1 MLYQSEGFC
10 FRTLLVVTFL
20 MVSHMVYAGAQV
32 WDQLFE
38 EQLANAEASDP
49 DAQYEV
55 AMMYLSGRGV
65 KRDFDAALGWLGK
78 AAANGSQRAVS
89 KLKRLQAQKKKF
101 TTGLKKA
108 ETGKAASQYDVGMMY
123 LKGRGV
129 SQDATQGRQWLEKAA
144 AQSHEKAVT
153 RLAILLFKG
162 EGGAPDYTRARQL
175 LSGVSE
181 SSALAEYYLGE
192 IYATGKGVP
201 RDPRVAM
208 QWYRKAAANG
218 FNMAGGKVINM
229 EEEIRMQSRRKANA
243 ARLAAAKRQR
253 VAEEK
258 QAKVENARKAN
269 AAKAKVAVKKKVVVA
284 SSRKKART
292 KIKIKA
298 LSPLE
303 KLALKHW
310 SIRNKPI
317 EYLPSAVTQ
326 CELDSGALICFS
338 DELKRE
344 SGNHTVLYK
353 VKSEVRK
360 TRSGF
365 SIAYRNLVLG
375 VENME
380 VPDDEEDVQGYDD
393 EVEQGFSIQ
402 TGWTKA
408 HKVECKPAGSKALD
422 CVKDKIHT
430 AHLVEDVR
438 IAGGGKE

>member
-1 MLYQSEGFC
+1 MSVQSEGFC
-10 FRTLLVVTFL
+10 YRSLFAVIFL
-20 MVSHMVYAGAQV
+20 MASHMVYAGAQV

-38 EQLANAEASDP
+38 EQLANAEANDP

-65 KRDFDAALGWLGK
+65 KKDFDAALGWLGK
-78 AAANGSQRAVS
+78 AAANGNQRAAS
-89 KLKRLQAQKKKF
+89 KLKRLQTQKKKF
-101 TTGLKKA
+101 TSSLRKA
-108 ETGKAASQYDVGMMY
+108 ESGQAASQYDVGMMY

-129 SQDATQGRQWLEKAA
+129 NQDAAQGRQWLEKAA
-144 AQSHEKAVT
+144 AQSHKKAIT

-175 LSGVSE
+175 LGSASE
-181 SSALAEYYLGE
+181 SSALAQYYLGE
-192 IYATGKGVP
+192 IYASGKGVP
-201 RDPRVAM
+201 RDPRIAM
-208 QWYRKAAANG
+208 QWYRKAADNG

-229 EEEIRMQSRRKANA
+229 EEEIRMESRRKANA
-243 ARLAAAKRQR
+243 ARLAAARQQR

-258 QAKVENARKAN
+258 QAKAEAARKAS
-269 AAKAKVAVKKKVVVA
+269 AAKARVAAKKKVTVA
-284 SSRKKART
+284 TNTKKA
-292 KIKIKA
+292 KV

-303 KLALKHW
+303 KLALKRWLLHD
-310 SIRNKPI
+310 KPI

-326 CELDSGALICFS
+326 CELDSGVLFCFS

-360 TRSGF
+360 TKGGF
-365 SIAYRNLVLG
+365 TITYRNLVLG
-375 VENME
+375 VENMD
-380 VPDDEEDVQGYDD
+380 VPDEEEDVQGYDD
-393 EVEQGFSIQ
+393 EVDQGFSIQ

-408 HKVECKPAGSKALD
+408 HQVVCKPSGRKALD
-422 CVKDKIHT
+422 CIKDKIHT

-438 IAGGGKE
+438 LAGGGKE